1 MPICTQEENGA
12 LTVFLSGDIDHA
24 SARSMMLALDKE
36 VTRRAPG
43 LLRVDMSGVTFMD
56 SSGIAVLLRTWRR
69 LQETSA
75 SMEVTAIPRQP
86 WKVFATAG
94 LPKIIPMK
102 AL

>member
-1 MPICTQEENGA
+1 MPIRTQEENGL

-24 SARSMMLALDKE
+24 SARTMMLSLDRE
-36 VTRRAPG
+36 VARRAPRT
-43 LLRVDMSGVTFMD
+43 LRVDMSAVTFMD

-69 LQETSA
+69 LQETA
-75 SMEVTAIPRQP
+75 AAMEVVCVPHQP
-86 WKVFATAG
+86 WKVFAAAG